1 MTFLHAT
8 LALAGL
14 ACVAIP
20 IIIHLLFRRRRKPI
34 VFGGM
39 RFLVEALQRQRRRLR
54 LEQLLLLLARCLALA
69 CLAAALGRPALEAA
83 GLLGAGAGRTLYL
96 LIDTSL
102 ASGAERAASAPAD
115 GAPTPSGA
123 TRPTSLDRAKAHAV
137 ALLDALGPSDR
148 AALIA
153 LGAPADA
160 RVLPPSSDLSS
171 IRSMIEGLTPTDAGA
186 DWPGAFR
193 ALAQDV
199 NRPASAGGPSGGAPV
214 VAALSDFTLG
224 AADLSSP
231 LPRLD
236 TRPGAAPIR
245 MLASRPIA
253 DAAGNVQVMGVEPL
267 RSLVLTGLGDGTG
280 GAGEAQV
287 VRVPLRRTGPI
298 VAEAGVTSVRI
309 RVTPASSAAPV
320 ARATVRWSPGQ
331 SEAVASAQ
339 LDPSTLAGSGERA
352 LVAEIDQDALPS
364 DNTARRPIPVREAL
378 RVGLIDRRRF
388 GAGMRA
394 DRMTAGEWLRLA
406 LRPSAGVG
414 ATVESVDLEPATI
427 DAASLAGLDA
437 VCVARPDLLEE
448 DAWMRLRRFADAGG
462 LVIVAPPS
470 DANVHVWTDAFIR
483 AMGLGWTIA
492 REPRAD
498 PEGLRFADEQP
509 TSPLLALLKDE
520 LPDLLKPVTVF
531 RSLPIEAAPAQARAI
546 LALRDGAPWLLA
558 AAPGSGDARDASAT
572 TTDGAANQSSGAAPG
587 STTTGAS
594 GSNAGGGSVGGAG
607 AAGAAAGESVG
618 AGLVLYFASP
628 LELAWTDL
636 PAKPL
641 MVPLMH
647 ELVRQGAGQ
656 AAQAWT
662 QLAGSRVRAPARAS
676 ALIDLARP
684 TGERAALAIAEDGRT
699 AEPVR
704 IAALLRATDER
715 GADRGLIA
723 VNPDTA
729 AGRTDAQATQAVGA
743 WLGRAMGSESRGA
756 DPGSADAEAA
766 EPVTWLDE
774 ADPGVAFRARQ
785 ADASLSFP
793 LLLAALAFLLLETLL
808 ARVFSHATV
817 ASERATGS
825 PRGVGLAG
833 VLDDVN
839 EAA

>member
-34 VFGGM
+34 VFGAM

-102 ASGAERAASAPAD
+102 ASGAERTAAAPRAPGD

-123 TRPTSLDRAKAHAV
+123 ARPTSLDRAKTHAI

-193 ALAQDV
+193 ALAQDI
-199 NRPASAGGPSGGAPV
+199 NRPASGGGASGGAPV

-245 MLASRPIA
+245 LLASRPIA

-267 RSLVLTGLGDGTG
+267 RSLVLTGLGDGSG

-339 LDPSTLAGSGERA
+339 LDPSALAGSGERA

-414 ATVESVDLEPATI
+414 ATVESVDLEPAAI

-470 DANVHVWTDAFIR
+470 EANVHVWTDAFIR

-498 PEGLRFADEQP
+498 PEGSRFADEQP
-509 TSPLLALLKDE
+509 ASPLLALLRDE
-520 LPDLLKPVTVF
+520 LPDLLKPVNVF

-546 LALRDGAPWLLA
+546 LALHDGAPWLLA
-558 AAPGSGDARDASAT
+558 AAPGSGDARDASAST
-572 TTDGAANQSSGAAPG
+572 SDGAANRAAGAAPG
-587 STTTGAS
+587 SATSGASGAAATTGA
-594 GSNAGGGSVGGAG
+594 GT
-607 AAGAAAGESVG
+607 ESVG

-628 LELAWTDL
+628 LELVWTDL

-684 TGERAALAIAEDGRT
+684 TGERAALAISEDGRT

-704 IAALLRATDER
+704 LAALLRATDER
-715 GADRGLIA
+715 GVDRGLIA

-729 AGRTDAQATQAVGA
+729 AGRTDAQAPQAVGA
-743 WLGRAMGSESRGA
+743 WLGRAMGAETG
-756 DPGSADAEAA
+756 GTDAEAA

-793 LLLAALAFLLLETLL
+793 LLLAALAFLLLETSL

-817 ASERATGS
+817 ASASDAGS
-825 PRGVGLAG
+825 PRGAGFAG
-833 VLDDVN
+833 VLDDVS